1 MLRNPRLRA
10 FLATAALA
18 AAAAGCRARLTASE
32 LTDPAITARVRAAL
46 AGHPELDVRYL
57 DIYTHMRIVTI
68 SGMIESRE
76 SKQKIADLARH
87 VLGVSQV
94 EVNLA
99 IQE

>member
-1 MLRNPRLRA
+1 MASSLRLCA
-10 FLATAALA
+10 LLASAALA
-18 AAAAGCRARLTASE
+18 SAGLGCRARLTAAE

-46 AGHPELDVRYL
+46 DGYPELDIRYL

-68 SGMIESRE
+68 SGMVDSRE

>member
-1 MLRNPRLRA
+1 MTNALR
-10 FLATAALA
+10 LAPLLALAALA
-18 AAAAGCRARLTASE
+18 AAGVGCRARLTASE

-46 AGHPELDVRYL
+46 AGHPELDIRYL
-57 DIYTHMRIVTI
+57 DIQTHIRIVTI
-68 SGMIESRE
+68 SGMVDSWE